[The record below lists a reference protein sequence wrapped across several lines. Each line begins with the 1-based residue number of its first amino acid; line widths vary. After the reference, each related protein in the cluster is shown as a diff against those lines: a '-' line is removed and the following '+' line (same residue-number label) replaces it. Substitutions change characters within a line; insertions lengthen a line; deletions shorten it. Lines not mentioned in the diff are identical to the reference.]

1 MALRVTALIK
11 LAKNMRITFPI
22 LDLLN
27 KQLNTARGNPLAA
40 AARKKALTQ
49 SVQGC
54 CSQIALTP
62 GVRKP
67 GKVWIGIEW
76 HYSNDSIDPID
87 NLPAS
92 LKCTLDAMVKERILK
107 DDSSRIIQFP
117 IFHTRTIDHSHTVTL
132 NIFESYTD
140 YKRWIIAQLP

>member
-1 MALRVTALIK
+1 VTAPIK

-27 KQLNTARGNPLAA
+27 KQLDTARGSRMEA
-40 AARKKALTQ
+40 AARKKESTQ
-49 SVQGC
+49 SIRGL
-54 CSQIALTP
+54 CSQIAIVP

-67 GKVWIGIEW
+67 GKVWVGIEW
-76 HYSNDSIDPID
+76 HYSNDAIDPID